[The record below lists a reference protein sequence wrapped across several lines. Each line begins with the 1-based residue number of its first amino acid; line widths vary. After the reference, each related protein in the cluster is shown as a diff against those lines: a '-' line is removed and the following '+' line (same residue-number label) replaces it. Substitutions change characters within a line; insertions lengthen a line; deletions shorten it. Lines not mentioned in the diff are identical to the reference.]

1 MRLRQHDHCSL
12 RWVKKRRNEIMWVL
26 AFRGASK
33 TGKKFGGKNKK
44 YNTYDLSGEYGIGYT
59 SKGEKFILI

>member
-1 MRLRQHDHCSL
+1 MRLRQHDHCSW

-44 YNTYDLSGEYGIGYT
+44 YNTYDLSGEYGI
-59 SKGEKFILI
+59 

>member
-1 MRLRQHDHCSL
+1 MTT
-12 RWVKKRRNEIMWVL
+12 V
-26 AFRGASK
+26 RGDGLKSGATKSCGCWNLEVASK

-59 SKGEKFILI
+59 SKG